1 MLLTFIAPEFLL
13 AKSFTDRRA
22 VGSSRRKLQELAA
35 EDGVQWTRVHSS
47 FANMG
52 GFVIRICNTTSDP
65 RPSPRL
71 ARSRLY
77 HLVASDVLALRAN
90 GILEK
95 LPPITEEE
103 INDKSKSDGLVRAIV
118 VVQIMWMMVQ
128 IAVRT
133 SRHLAISE
141 LEVSVLAFASCAIM
155 IYLLNWDRPKGVQI
169 PCTLITY
176 QGEIPESV
184 LGHIA
189 ARHPA
194 STIEIILELAEMV
207 GVAAKD
213 KTQPGDP
220 IHKHVSYFESHSSR
234 VSDVLSLLL
243 GGAIF
248 GAIHIAAWNFVF
260 PTPIERTLW
269 RVSSIVSTVPV
280 LVYLAYGILLLSLV
294 CCFDLENDNALLW
307 LRIVT
312 GISSIPLCVAYVVAR
327 LFIIVEIF
335 RTFLFL
341 PPSAYIATWA
351 SNVPHIA

>member
-52 GFVIRICNTTSDP
+52 GFVIRICNTTSDSG
-65 RPSPRL
+65 PSPRL

-103 INDKSKSDGLVRAIV
+103 INDKSKSDGLVRVIA

-169 PCTLITY
+169 PCTLIIY
-176 QGEIPESV
+176 QGEILESV

-194 STIEIILELAEMV
+194 STREIILELAEMV

-220 IHKHVSYFESHSSR
+220 IHNHVSYFESHSSR

-248 GAIHIAAWNFVF
+248 GAIHIAAWNFH
-260 PTPIERTLW
+260 R
-269 RVSSIVSTVPV
+269 STVPV

-335 RTFLFL
+335 RTLLFL